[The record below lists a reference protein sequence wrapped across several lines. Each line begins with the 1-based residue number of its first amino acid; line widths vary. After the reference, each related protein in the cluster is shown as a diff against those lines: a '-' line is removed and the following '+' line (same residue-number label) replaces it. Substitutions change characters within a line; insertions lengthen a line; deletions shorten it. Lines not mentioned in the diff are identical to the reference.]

1 MIDLYFFSGN
11 MRKCVEACLNFID
24 AYPLKDN
31 ELSGKWNELFS
42 VLSDEF
48 KLLEMYHN
56 YSPSDVSLLVD
67 AVLGE

>member
-1 MIDLYFFSGN
+1 M
-11 MRKCVEACLNFID
+11 EACLNFID

-31 ELSGKWNELFS
+31 ELSGKWNELYS

-48 KLLEMYHN
+48 KLLEMYHK

>member
-11 MRKCVEACLNFID
+11 MRKCMEACLNFID
-24 AYPLKDN
+24 AYPFKGSVIMD
-31 ELSGKWNELFS
+31 KWNELYS
-42 VLSDEF
+42 VLSEEF
-48 KLLEMYHN
+48 KLLEMYHK